1 MCFNITKAQFLMD
14 MADSTKDNGKG
25 ILSINKKL
33 NYIRLSGYIQ
43 PQFQV
48 AQSKGVKNYAGG
60 DFGAKVNNRF
70 MFRRSRVRIDYVH
83 FAKENGPLVQFAFQ
97 IDGTE
102 RGVAIRDLWGRI
114 FENKYKLFALTAGM
128 FARPFSYELNFSS
141 SDRETPERGRMSQI
155 LMKTERDLG
164 AMISFEPRIENHP
177 LRYLKIDAGVFNGQG
192 LAASADFDSHKDFIS
207 RVALKPYPVSKKI
220 TISAGASYLNGGF
233 LQNTKYIFKSGNN
246 SFGKTFIIDSS
257 ATNTGKI
264 APRKYYGADVQIKF
278 KHKYGATELRAE
290 YIFGT
295 QTATLNNSETPPAL
309 LTGND
314 GYYIRKFNGAYFYF
328 LQNIVNKHHQ
338 VVIKYDWYDPN
349 SKVKATDIGKPGTA
363 LNATDIK
370 FSTLGFGY
378 IYYINENLRLVL
390 WYDKITNEKT
400 QLPDYVND
408 LKDNIFTCR
417 LHFRF

>member
-1 MCFNITKAQFLMD
+1 
-14 MADSTKDNGKG
+14 
-25 ILSINKKL
+25 
-33 NYIRLSGYIQ
+33 
-43 PQFQV
+43 
-48 AQSKGVKNYAGG
+48 
-60 DFGAKVNNRF
+60 
-70 MFRRSRVRIDYVH
+70 
-83 FAKENGPLVQFAFQ
+83 
-97 IDGTE
+97 
-102 RGVAIRDLWGRI
+102 
-114 FENKYKLFALTAGM
+114 
-128 FARPFSYELNFSS
+128 
-141 SDRETPERGRMSQI
+141 
-155 LMKTERDLG
+155 
-164 AMISFEPRIENHP
+164 
-177 LRYLKIDAGVFNGQG
+177 
-192 LAASADFDSHKDFIS
+192 
-207 RVALKPYPVSKKI
+207 
-220 TISAGASYLNGGF
+220 
-233 LQNTKYIFKSGNN
+233 
-246 SFGKTFIIDSS
+246 
-257 ATNTGKI
+257 
-264 APRKYYGADVQIKF
+264 
-278 KHKYGATELRAE
+278 LRAE